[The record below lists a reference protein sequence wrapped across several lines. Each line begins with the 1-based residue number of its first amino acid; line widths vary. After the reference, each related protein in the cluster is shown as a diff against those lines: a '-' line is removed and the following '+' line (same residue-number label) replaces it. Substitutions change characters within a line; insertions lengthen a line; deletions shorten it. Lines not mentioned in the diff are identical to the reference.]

1 MTSIGP
7 QRVIEALGLPAA
19 ALVGQRVP
27 KTLLVEHGAPTAAD
41 KRLIESSVEELRWV
55 ASLKPNTVGV
65 ASFED
70 GSRQCVELI
79 VLALTIRPD
88 CKPTRLL
95 ELVHRAMPYH
105 LLLIVSQL
113 DGPFVLSAADKRW
126 SQGESGR
133 VVLDGDLVATDLT
146 TTASATVE
154 ALLGTLMVSRRPQPN
169 LYALYRSWID
179 GLLAVEAARTT
190 GVFAESGSFELAA
203 ERQAA
208 LAECADLDKQI
219 KSLRSAAAKERQ
231 MARQVDLNLQ
241 LRQLQT
247 RYDEARKRL

>member
-41 KRLIESSVEELRWV
+41 KRLIESGVEELRWV

-79 VLALTIRPD
+79 VLSLTIRPD

-95 ELVHRAMPYH
+95 ELVHRAIPYH

-146 TTASATVE
+146 TTASATIE

-190 GVFAESGSFELAA
+190 GVFAESGSSELAA

>member
-41 KRLIESSVEELRWV
+41 KRLIESGVEELRWV

-88 CKPTRLL
+88 CKPMRLL
-95 ELVHRAMPYH
+95 ELVHRAIPYH

-133 VVLDGDLVATDLT
+133 VVLDGDIVATDLT
-146 TTASATVE
+146 TTASATIE

-179 GLLAVEAARTT
+179 ALLAVEAARTT
-190 GVFAESGSFELAA
+190 GVFVESGSSELAA

-208 LAECADLDKQI
+208 LAACADLDKQI

>member
-41 KRLIESSVEELRWV
+41 KRLIESGVEELRWV
-55 ASLKPNTVGV
+55 ASLKPNTVGI
-65 ASFED
+65 APFED
-70 GSRQCVELI
+70 VARQCVELI
-79 VLALTIRPD
+79 VLTLTLRVD
-88 CKPTRLL
+88 SKPSRLL
-95 ELVHRAMPYH
+95 ELVHRAIPYH
-105 LLLIVSQL
+105 VLLAVNQSER
-113 DGPFVLSAADKRW
+113 PFILSAADKRW

-133 VVLDGDLVATDLT
+133 VVLDGDIVTTDLSAATAT
-146 TTASATVE
+146 TVD

-169 LYALYRSWID
+169 LYALYRSWLD
-179 GLLAVEAARTT
+179 ALLAVEAARTT
-190 GVFAESGSFELAA
+190 GVFAEAGSSELAA
-203 ERQAA
+203 ARQAA

-219 KSLRSAAAKERQ
+219 KSLRTAAAKERQ

-241 LRQLQT
+241 LRQLQA